1 MQQDIGQDY
10 YSPGQGSQRRD
21 RTWEDEHTQHGVNT
35 GSLRA
40 NHDHGDPVLGLVTEF
55 FGEDIIGSSYIPP
68 ESQTYA
74 YNYASSSQ
82 QGYQTP
88 PPMPESQPQE
98 AEVVY
103 GPGLRETR
111 APNRLSP
118 SGRKA
123 RRRG

>member
-10 YSPGQGSQRRD
+10 YSPGQGSQRHD
-21 RTWEDEHTQHGVNT
+21 RTWEDEQTQYGANT

-40 NHDHGDPVLGLVTEF
+40 NLDLGEPVLGLVTEF
-55 FGEDIIGSSYIPP
+55 FGEDIIGPSYIPP

-74 YNYASSSQ
+74 YASSSQ

-98 AEVVY
+98 PEVVY
-103 GPGLRETR
+103 GPGLRPTR
-111 APNRLSP
+111 PPNRLSP

-123 RRRG
+123 PRRR